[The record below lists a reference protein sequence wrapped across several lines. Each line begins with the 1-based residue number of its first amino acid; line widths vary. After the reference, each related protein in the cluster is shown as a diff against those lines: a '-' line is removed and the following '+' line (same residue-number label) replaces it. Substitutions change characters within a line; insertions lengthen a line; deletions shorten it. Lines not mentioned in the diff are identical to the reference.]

1 MNHLH
6 AIRPA
11 IGQRIE
17 VVIFNFAG
25 KEVLRGTY
33 HEEAGRPMLDGIKL
47 HPRRT
52 EWAAA

>member
-1 MNHLH
+1 MNQLH
-6 AIRPA
+6 DTRPA

-17 VVIFNFAG
+17 VVIFNFTG

-52 EWAAA
+52 EWTPA